1 MKKISE
7 TVDAFLGSVV
17 GIGLIC
23 FASFILLLA
32 SAQLNRSRLGDLL
45 AGMAGETARTA
56 RTESF
61 AYWGRVGQ
69 EVASGLGYGQPVTG
83 GGGVVITPVVLNTPG
98 PTPLPGTPQ
107 PTATARPAAYI
118 RSSPLSEGGLL
129 LWRGLDAAGQP
140 LALGVSLQNVN
151 NQVRAAL
158 QQNSGDMLALWLER
172 QLDKCLPLYNRMVQS
187 QTNYQDINQASDVI
201 AAADSLILQCNAR
214 IYEAYA
220 RKRWAMLNVWIS
232 PDPGKP
238 PDPSRAAEYLAGLRL
253 SIGDKLEGPA
263 RLIQP
268 EDVFSV
274 TIQSFPEFALSSLTL
289 RLRAATLNQLLGEG
303 RWQENGGPYTVPG
316 TLFPVN
322 LPEPARPTEADLTPP
337 VAEAP
342 GASAQG
348 AQAAGQGAPGTY
360 VVKPGDTLYSI
371 ARQFGLSP
379 QALIDA
385 NRDRLANP
393 NLIPVGLEL
402 RLP

>member
-1 MKKISE
+1 MDQIKK
-7 TVDAFLGSVV
+7 TVDSFLGSVV

-32 SAQLNRSRLGDLL
+32 SAQLNSSRLGALL
-45 AGMAGETARTA
+45 ASMAGETARTA

-83 GGGVVITPVVLNTPG
+83 GGGAVITPVVLNTPG

-107 PTATARPAAYI
+107 PTATARPSAYI

-158 QQNSGDMLALWLER
+158 QQNSGDMLALWLQR
-172 QLDKCLPLYNRMVQS
+172 QLDRCLPLYTQLV
-187 QTNYQDINQASDVI
+187 QTNYEDAARAAEVI
-201 AAADSLILQCNAR
+201 AAADSLLLQCNPR
-214 IYEAYA
+214 LYEAYA
-220 RKRWAMLNVWIS
+220 RRRWAMIAVWTAEN
-232 PDPGKP
+232 P
-238 PDPSRAAEYLAGLRL
+238 PDPARAAEYLAGLRI
-253 SIGDKLEGPA
+253 SVGQKVAGPA
-263 RLIQP
+263 RMVQP
-268 EDVFSV
+268 EDLFEV
-274 TIQSFPEFALSSLTL
+274 TMQSFAEFGLGSRTFQ
-289 RLRAATLNQLLGEG
+289 LRAATLDQLLGQG
-303 RWQENGGPYTVPG
+303 RWTESGGPFTVSG
-316 TLFPVN
+316 VLFPSN
-322 LPEPARPTEADLTPP
+322 LPEATRPTETDLTPP
-337 VAEAP
+337 VAA
-342 GASAQG
+342 
-348 AQAAGQGAPGTY
+348 APGTAAQTAGAASAAAGSY
-360 VVKPGDTLYSI
+360 VVKQGDTLYSI
-371 ARQFGLSP
+371 ARQLGVSP

>member
-107 PTATARPAAYI
+107 PTATARPTAYI

-158 QQNSGDMLALWLER
+158 QQSSGDMLALWLQR

-187 QTNYQDINQASDVI
+187 QTNYQDLNQASDVI
-201 AAADSLILQCNAR
+201 AAADSLILQCNPR
-214 IYEAYA
+214 LYEAYA
-220 RKRWAMLNVWIS
+220 RKRWAMLSIWIS
-232 PDPGKP
+232 PDPSKP
-238 PDPSRAAEYLAGLRL
+238 PDPSRAAEYLAGLRI
-253 SIGDKLEGPA
+253 SVGDKLDGPA
-263 RLIQP
+263 RLVQP
-268 EDVFSV
+268 EDRFEV
-274 TIQSFPEFALSSLTL
+274 TVQSFAEFALSSLTL
-289 RLRAATLNQLLGEG
+289 QLRAATLNQLLGEG
-303 RWQENGGPYTVPG
+303 RWQENGGPYTVAG
-316 TLFPVN
+316 TLFPPN
-322 LPEPARPTEADLTPP
+322 LPEPPRPTEADLTPP
-337 VAEAP
+337 AIGDA
-342 GASAQG
+342 GAAAQG
-348 AQAAGQGAPGTY
+348 AQAAGPRPGTY

-371 ARQFGLSP
+371 ARQFDIAP

-385 NRDRLANP
+385 NRDRLVNP

>member
-45 AGMAGETARTA
+45 ASMAGETARTA

-69 EVASGLGYGQPVTG
+69 EVATGLGYGQPVTG
-83 GGGVVITPVVLNTPG
+83 GGGAVITPVVLNTPA

-107 PTATARPAAYI
+107 PTATPRPAAYI

-158 QQNSGDMLALWLER
+158 QQNSGDMLALWLQQ
-172 QLDKCLPLYNRMVQS
+172 QLDKCLPLYNRMMQA
-187 QTNYQDINQASDVI
+187 NYQDVNQASEVI

-220 RKRWAMLNVWIS
+220 RKRWAMLSIWIS

-238 PDPSRAAEYLAGLRL
+238 PDPGRAAEYLAGLRI
-253 SIGDKLEGPA
+253 SVGDKLDGPA
-263 RLIQP
+263 RLVQP
-268 EDVFSV
+268 EDRFAV
-274 TIQSFPEFALSSLTL
+274 TVQSFAEFALSSLTFQM
-289 RLRAATLNQLLGEG
+289 RAATLNQLLGEG
-303 RWQENGGPYTVPG
+303 RWQENGGPYTVAG
-316 TLFPVN
+316 TLFPPN
-322 LPEPARPTEADLTPP
+322 PPEPPRPTEADLTPP
-337 VAEAP
+337 VIDAA
-342 GASAQG
+342 GAAAQG
-348 AQAAGQGAPGTY
+348 AAAQGAPGTY

-371 ARQFGLSP
+371 ARQFGISP
-379 QALIDA
+379 QALIEA